1 VRDLNEH
8 ARHQRL
14 HVLELLAGPRQRRG
28 DRCRRGAEPL
38 MNAAPHRRGVADHGP
53 CRRHQLAIAADQGV
67 PCLRRP
73 RLPCNDQRAPAA
85 GAHAIAHAP
94 ARITQRSTGALHC
107 PRQHAHAV
115 LAAASR
121 PSDSAHSFLRQW
133 CRCEID
139 VRASPRTLGDLD
151 DVAMQLLDDVRSER
165 ARDFQDRLRV
175 WHFLGIDAG
184 EGAIDQIGADLT
196 FEIVIAPIE
205 EMLQD
210 QHPQHDIGRGPR
222 ASASPTLRPARLE
235 RLDDRINHGL
245 VLEQCV
251 DPSATTPATACARRA
266 RTLRTD
272 CARAGDAEPCP
283 LL

>member
-1 VRDLNEH
+1 MIS
-8 ARHQRL
+8 A
-14 HVLELLAGPRQRRG
+14 
-28 DRCRRGAEPL
+28 
-38 MNAAPHRRGVADHGP
+38 
-53 CRRHQLAIAADQGV
+53 
-67 PCLRRP
+67 RRP
-73 RLPCNDQRAPAA
+73 PVRTRLRTRPRGSPSAALARCIVRVSTRTPSWQQRAVRRIVHIRFYNSGVDAKSTSVR
-85 GAHAIAHAP
+85 HP
-94 ARITQRSTGALHC
+94 ARLATSTM
-107 PRQHAHAV
+107 
-115 LAAASR
+115 
-121 PSDSAHSFLRQW
+121 
-133 CRCEID
+133 
-139 VRASPRTLGDLD
+139 
-151 DVAMQLLDDVRSER
+151 AMQLLDDVRSER

-184 EGAIDQIGADLT
+184 EGAMDQIGADLT